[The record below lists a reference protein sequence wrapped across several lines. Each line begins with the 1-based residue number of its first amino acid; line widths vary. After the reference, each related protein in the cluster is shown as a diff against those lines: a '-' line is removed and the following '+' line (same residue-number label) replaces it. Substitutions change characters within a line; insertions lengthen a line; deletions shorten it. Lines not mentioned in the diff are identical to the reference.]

1 MQERRA
7 VQNYSQFSVFLL
19 SSRVLL
25 KPFFVGC
32 LLYFLLIFTLFC
44 IFGFWFVCANIISR
58 HLIVRRIF
66 CVFSSCVFSSPH
78 ATCSRRCRTAGDGQV
93 ATRADWN
100 RDVDHKRA
108 TLAMW
113 PMSDEISF
121 LTSGSCSSARPL
133 NSCGDRP
140 CSTAWSSSDSYK
152 RGVIGRGDPRL
163 IRVARPN
170 PTDHSQNHRRSWCM
184 YCTIVACHLQSR
196 ACLCDWK
203 ENN

>member
-7 VQNYSQFSVFLL
+7 VQNYSQFSVFYCRLVFFIEAIFCGLSTVL
-19 SSRVLL
+19 SSYFYT
-25 KPFFVGC
+25 FFV
-32 LLYFLLIFTLFC
+32 FLVFGLFVR
-44 IFGFWFVCANIISR
+44 IYYLVI
-58 HLIVRRIF
+58 IVRRIF

-78 ATCSRRCRTAGDGQV
+78 APCPRRCRTAGDGQV

-108 TLAMW
+108 TWAMW
-113 PMSDEISF
+113 SMSDEISF

-133 NSCGDRP
+133 SSCGDRP